1 MENPCLVFASPAT
14 IQTDTAP
21 IMAMHEIAHN
31 WYGNSI
37 GIANWVHLWLKEG
50 LAVYGERLLA
60 TFFMDSR
67 LITLQAQIGVK
78 GMISEMTMIE
88 NAYRPLLP

>member
-1 MENPCLVFASPAT
+1 
-14 IQTDTAP
+14 
-21 IMAMHEIAHN
+21 MAMHEIAHN

-60 TFFMDSR
+60 TFFMDSK
-67 LITLQAQIGVK
+67 LITL
-78 GMISEMTMIE
+78 
-88 NAYRPLLP
+88 